1 MTRRSLIA
9 SVPAMA
15 AAAAA
20 DSAKKLPVK
29 KGVLVSMLPKELS
42 IKDKFQLAKDSGFDA
57 VEGQTVE
64 DTAIEAEMAKAS
76 QATGVPIHSVMNML
90 HWQFPLSSSDNDAV
104 AKSMTGM
111 ETSIRN
117 AAAWGANTVLLV
129 PGVVN
134 PATGYADAY
143 KRSQAQVRKLIPSAE
158 KNKVVIAVE
167 NVWNKFLLSPMEF
180 ARYVDEFQSPWVKAY
195 FDVGNIVLYGF
206 PQDWI
211 RTLGVDRIAK
221 VHLKDFRNR
230 RNMVVRAN
238 VPEFVNLREGDI
250 DWKEVHKAFQ
260 DIGYKGYMTVELSGG
275 DAKYLKDV
283 ASRVDLIINGE

>member
-1 MTRRSLIA
+1 MLSTA
-9 SVPAMA
+9 STP
-15 AAAAA
+15 
-20 DSAKKLPVK
+20 LT
-29 KGVLVSMLPKELS
+29 LTT
-42 IKDKFQLAKDSGFDA
+42 LA
-57 VEGQTVE
+57 GQ
-64 DTAIEAEMAKAS
+64 
-76 QATGVPIHSVMNML
+76 
-90 HWQFPLSSSDNDAV
+90 
-104 AKSMTGM
+104 
-111 ETSIRN
+111 
-117 AAAWGANTVLLV
+117 
-129 PGVVN
+129 PGS
-134 PATGYADAY
+134 TGYADAY
-143 KRSQAQVRKLIPSAE
+143 KRSQAQIRKLIPSAE

-180 ARYVDEFQSPWVKAY
+180 ARYVDEFQTPWVRAY

-211 RTLGVDRIAK
+211 RTLGVSRIAK

-275 DAKYLKDV
+275 DAKWV
-283 ASRVDLIINGE
+283 RRSCCC

>member
-9 SVPAMA
+9 SASA
-15 AAAAA
+15 LAAAAA

-29 KGVLVSMLPKELS
+29 KGVLVSMLPKDLS

-57 VEGQTVE
+57 VEGQTV
-64 DTAIEAEMAKAS
+64 DDPAIEAEMAKAS

-90 HWQFPLSSSDNDAV
+90 HWQFPLSSSDSEAV
-104 AKSMTGM
+104 DKSMAGM

-117 AAAWGANTVLLV
+117 AAAWSANTVLLV

-134 PATGYADAY
+134 AATGYADAY

-211 RTLGVDRIAK
+211 RTLGAARIAK

>member
-9 SVPAMA
+9 SASA
-15 AAAAA
+15 LAAAAA

-29 KGVLVSMLPKELS
+29 KGVLVSMLPKDLS

-57 VEGQTVE
+57 VEGQTV
-64 DTAIEAEMAKAS
+64 DDPAIEAEMAKAS

-90 HWQFPLSSSDNDAV
+90 HWQFPLSSSDSEAV
-104 AKSMTGM
+104 DKSMAGM

-134 PATGYADAY
+134 AATGYADAY

-211 RTLGVDRIAK
+211 RTLGAARIAK

>member
-9 SVPAMA
+9 SASA
-15 AAAAA
+15 LAAAAA
-20 DSAKKLPVK
+20 DSAKRLPVK
-29 KGVLVSMLPKELS
+29 KGVLVSMLPKDLS

-64 DTAIEAEMAKAS
+64 DPAIEAEMAKAS

-90 HWQFPLSSSDNDAV
+90 HWQFPLSSSDSEAV
-104 AKSMTGM
+104 DKSMAGM

-134 PATGYADAY
+134 AATGYADAY

-211 RTLGVDRIAK
+211 RTLGAARIAK

>member
-9 SVPAMA
+9 SVPALV
-15 AAAAA
+15 AAA

-29 KGVLVSMLPKELS
+29 KGVLVSMLPKDLS
-42 IKDKFQLAKDSGFDA
+42 MKDKFQLAKDSGFDA

-64 DTAIEAEMAKAS
+64 DPAVEAEMAKAS

-104 AKSMTGM
+104 SKSMAGM

-143 KRSQAQVRKLIPSAE
+143 KRSQAQIRKLIPSAE
-158 KNKVVIAVE
+158 KNKIVIAVE

-180 ARYVDEFQSPWVKAY
+180 ARYVDEFQTPWVRAY

-211 RTLGVDRIAK
+211 RTLGADRIAK

-250 DWKEVHKAFQ
+250 DWKEVHKAFH

-283 ASRVDLIINGE
+283 ASRVDLIINGD

>member
-9 SVPAMA
+9 AVPAL
-15 AAAAA
+15 AAAA

-29 KGVLVSMLPKELS
+29 KGVLVSMLPKDLS

-64 DTAIEAEMAKAS
+64 DPAVEAEMAKAS

-104 AKSMTGM
+104 AKSMAGM

-143 KRSQAQVRKLIPSAE
+143 KRSQAQIRKLIPSAE

-180 ARYVDEFQSPWVKAY
+180 ARYVDEFQTPWVRAY

-211 RTLGVDRIAK
+211 RTLGAGRIAK

-250 DWKEVHKAFQ
+250 DWKEVHKAFH

-283 ASRVDLIINGE
+283 ASRVDLIINGD

>member
-29 KGVLVSMLPKELS
+29 KGVLVSMLPKDLS
-42 IKDKFQLAKDSGFDA
+42 IKDKFQLAKDSGFDG